1 MESVTHYQI
10 LNQTTVSFS
19 SFCFSRNVC
28 FYSVNG
34 QFIYLLLQGNYIMNT

>member
-10 LNQTTVSFS
+10 LNQTTVSS
-19 SFCFSRNVC
+19 SFCFSGNVC

-34 QFIYLLLQGNYIMNT
+34 QFMYLVLQGNYIMST